1 MDSKNE
7 HFNFVP
13 PVSAERDK
21 EKYNPV
27 GALMVNTGALVVYIV
42 GYGAKKCLHALAVS
56 TENIRK
62 DAKPVLKGALHAVSE
77 FFTCIGRGFAEAAKS
92 LSRRAKTFA
101 ARVKSEGFAKAVKL
115 QLADTASAIRKSG
128 SFFKT
133 AVNYAVPVFSVALL
147 VGVVYNTASRSYGI
161 AVECNGKELGV
172 VAAESVVSDAQ
183 QAIADKSVYYD
194 TANEIYITANLSIK
208 PLNAYDEVI
217 DENTLARKMEEQ
229 ISDSLPEGAQTEEN
243 AAPAEE
249 APETEAPAEQDNAE
263 TAPVGGE
270 TAPAASIEGKV
281 RAFAVTVD
289 GETIGAVEST
299 EKLSS
304 FLEGE
309 KAKYLTGNVVSV
321 SFDKDVVF
329 DYEEYVDPDD
339 IVSQDD
345 IIGELTKIVSEPV
358 YYEVQ
363 KGDSPW
369 NIARDNDMTVDELK
383 SCDVTFGDKHIS
395 DITQDCPIGAV
406 IQLSEEVPYLQTLV
420 TKNVTYTET
429 VDYEIIK
436 NEDPDLYKGETAV
449 DVKGVE
455 GEAEVTALVTYQG
468 DRIVSTEVLER
479 KIISEPVTKVMRV
492 GTRETTTEVSTGS
505 GGSGTYFWPVD
516 GGKISDYFGGYRN
529 HKGLDIAAPYG
540 TKIYAA
546 ESGTVTRA
554 GNKYDGY
561 GNCVMIANN
570 DGNVTVYGHMS
581 SIAISYG
588 DYVVRGQLIGY
599 VGSTG
604 DSTGNHLHFEVRT
617 NGYYNNPLDYISQY

>member
-1 MDSKNE
+1 MDRENK
-7 HFNFVP
+7 HFDFVP
-13 PVSAERDK
+13 PVSSADK

-27 GALMVNTGALVVYIV
+27 GALLVNTGALVVYFAEYSA
-42 GYGAKKCLHALAVS
+42 GKCLRALAVS
-56 TENIRK
+56 TKSTRK
-62 DAKPVLKGALHAVSE
+62 AIKPVLKGIGHAVAG
-77 FFTCIGRGFAEAAKS
+77 FFTGIGHGFSETAKS
-92 LSRRAKTFA
+92 LSVSCRTFA
-101 ARVKSEGFAKAVKL
+101 ERVKSEGFAKAVKL
-115 QLADTASAIRKSG
+115 QLSDMASAVKKSG
-128 SFFKT
+128 SFFKA
-133 AVNYAVPVFSVALL
+133 AVNYAVPVFSIALL

-172 VAAESVVSDAQ
+172 VAAESVVTDAQ

-229 ISDSLPEGAQTEEN
+229 ISDSLPESAKIDEN
-243 AAPAEE
+243 AVMPVNAPADDV
-249 APETEAPAEQDNAE
+249 AEQNDE
-263 TAPVGGE
+263 S
-270 TAPAASIEGKV
+270 AAINSAADAIEGKV

-289 GETIGAVEST
+289 GEIIGAVEST
-299 EKLSS
+299 EKLAD
-304 FLEGE
+304 FLDDE
-309 KAKYLTGNVVSV
+309 KSKYLAEDVVSV
-321 SFDKDVVF
+321 DFDKDVSF
-329 DYEEYVDPDD
+329 EYEEYVDPDKL
-339 IVSQDD
+339 ISQDEV
-345 IIGELTKIVSEPV
+345 ISELTKIVSEPV

-383 SCDVTFGDKHIS
+383 NCDVTFGDKHIS
-395 DITQDCPIGAV
+395 DITQDCPVGAV
-406 IQLSEEVPYLQTLV
+406 IQLSEEVPYLRTQI

-429 VDYEIIK
+429 IDYEIIK
-436 NEDPDLYKGETAV
+436 NEDENLYKGETAV

-455 GEAEVTALVTYQG
+455 GEAEVTALVTYEG
-468 DRIVSTEVLER
+468 DRIISTEVLER
-479 KIISEPVTKVMRV
+479 KVISEPVNKVMRV
-492 GTRETTTEVSTGS
+492 GTRKTSTEVSTGS
-505 GGSGTYFWPVD
+505 GGSGEYFWPVD

-540 TKIYAA
+540 TKIFAA

-588 DYVVRGQLIGY
+588 EYVVKGQLIGY

-604 DSTGNHLHFEVRT
+604 DSTGNHLHFEVRS

>member
-1 MDSKNE
+1 MDRENK
-7 HFNFVP
+7 HFDFVP
-13 PVSAERDK
+13 PVSSEGK

-27 GALMVNTGALVVYIV
+27 GALLVNTGALVVYFAEYSA
-42 GYGAKKCLHALAVS
+42 GKCINALAVS
-56 TENIRK
+56 TESTRK
-62 DAKPVLKGALHAVSE
+62 AIKPVIKGIGHAVAE
-77 FFTCIGRGFAEAAKS
+77 FFTGIVHVFSNAGKS
-92 LSRRAKTFA
+92 LSSSCKTFA
-101 ARVKSEGFAKAVKL
+101 ARVKSEGFAKAVRL
-115 QLADTASAIRKSG
+115 QLSDMASAVKRSG
-128 SFFKT
+128 TFFKT

-183 QAIADKSVYYD
+183 QAIADRSYYD
-194 TANEIYITANLSIK
+194 TENEIYITANLSIK

-229 ISDSLPEGAQTEEN
+229 ISDALPEGAGAEEN
-243 AAPAEE
+243 TAPAEE
-249 APETEAPAEQDNAE
+249 TPAEGTSPEEPEAVPTNAPAD
-263 TAPVGGE
+263 
-270 TAPAASIEGKV
+270 SIEGKV

-289 GETIGAVEST
+289 GEVIGAVEST
-299 EKLSS
+299 EKLAD
-304 FLEGE
+304 FLDEE
-309 KAKYLTGNVVSV
+309 KEKYMDDDVVSV
-321 SFDKDVVF
+321 DFDKNVSF
-329 DYEEYVDPDD
+329 EYEEYVDPDKL
-339 IVSQDD
+339 ISQDEV
-345 IIGELTKIVSEPV
+345 ISELTKIVSEPV

-383 SCDVTFGDKHIS
+383 NCDVTFGDKHIS

-406 IQLSEEVPYLQTLV
+406 IQLSEEVPYLRTQV

-429 VDYEIIK
+429 IDYEIIK
-436 NEDPDLYKGETAV
+436 NEDENLYKGETAV

-455 GEAEVTALVTYQG
+455 GEAEVTALVTYEG

-479 KIISEPVTKVMRV
+479 KVISEPVAKVMRY
-492 GTRETTTEVSTGS
+492 GTRKTTTEVSTGS

-540 TKIYAA
+540 TKIFAA

-588 DYVVRGQLIGY
+588 EYVVKGQLIGY

-604 DSTGNHLHFEVRT
+604 DSTGNHLHFEVRS
-617 NGYYNNPLDYISQY
+617 NGYYNNPLDYVSQY

>member
-1 MDSKNE
+1 MDRENK
-7 HFNFVP
+7 HFDFVP
-13 PVSAERDK
+13 PVSSEGK

-27 GALMVNTGALVVYIV
+27 GALLVNTGALVVYFAEYSA
-42 GYGAKKCLHALAVS
+42 GKCIHALAVS
-56 TENIRK
+56 TENTRK
-62 DAKPVLKGALHAVSE
+62 AIKPVIKGIGHAFAE
-77 FFTCIGRGFAEAAKS
+77 FFTGMGHSFSNAGKS
-92 LSRRAKTFA
+92 LSSSCKTFA
-101 ARVKSEGFAKAVKL
+101 ARVKSEGFAKAVRL
-115 QLADTASAIRKSG
+115 QLSDMASAVKRSG
-128 SFFKT
+128 NFFKT

-172 VAAESVVSDAQ
+172 VAAESVISDAQ
-183 QAIADKSVYYD
+183 QAIADKSYYD
-194 TANEIYITANLSIK
+194 TENEIYITANLSIK

-229 ISDSLPEGAQTEEN
+229 ISDSLPEGAGAEEN
-243 AAPAEE
+243 TASAAETPAEVNSAEESEAVPANAPA
-249 APETEAPAEQDNAE
+249 D
-263 TAPVGGE
+263 
-270 TAPAASIEGKV
+270 SIEGKV

-289 GETIGAVEST
+289 GEVIGAVEST
-299 EKLSS
+299 EKLAD
-304 FLEGE
+304 FLDEE
-309 KAKYLTGNVVSV
+309 KEKYMDDDVVSV
-321 SFDKDVVF
+321 GFDKDISF
-329 DYEEYVDPDD
+329 EYEEYVDPDRL
-339 IVSQDD
+339 ISQDEV
-345 IIGELTKIVSEPV
+345 IGELTKIVSEPV

-406 IQLSEEVPYLQTLV
+406 IQLSEEVPYLRTQV

-429 VDYEIIK
+429 IDYEIIK
-436 NEDPDLYKGETAV
+436 NEDENLYKGETAV

-455 GEAEVTALVTYQG
+455 GEAEVTALVTYEG
-468 DRIVSTEVLER
+468 DKIVATEVLER
-479 KIISEPVTKVMRV
+479 KVISEPVTKVMRV
-492 GTRETTTEVSTGS
+492 GTRKTTTEVSTGS

-540 TKIYAA
+540 TKIFAA

-588 DYVVRGQLIGY
+588 DYVVKGQLIGY

-604 DSTGNHLHFEVRT
+604 DSTGNHLHFEVRSG
-617 NGYYNNPLDYISQY
+617 GYYNNPLDYVSQY

>member
-1 MDSKNE
+1 MDRENK
-7 HFNFVP
+7 HFDFVP
-13 PVSAERDK
+13 PVSSEGK

-27 GALMVNTGALVVYIV
+27 GALFVNTGALVVYFAEYSA
-42 GYGAKKCLHALAVS
+42 GKCINALAVS
-56 TENIRK
+56 TESTRK
-62 DAKPVLKGALHAVSE
+62 AIKPVMKGIGHAAAE
-77 FFTCIGRGFAEAAKS
+77 FFTGMGHSFSNAGKS
-92 LSRRAKTFA
+92 LSSSCKTFA
-101 ARVKSEGFAKAVKL
+101 ARVKSEGFAKAVRL
-115 QLADTASAIRKSG
+115 QLSDMASAVKRSG
-128 SFFKT
+128 NFFKT

-172 VAAESVVSDAQ
+172 VAAESVISDAQ
-183 QAIADKSVYYD
+183 QAIADKSYYD
-194 TANEIYITANLSIK
+194 TENEIYITANLSIK

-229 ISDSLPEGAQTEEN
+229 ISDVLPEGAGAEEN
-243 AAPAEE
+243 TAPAEE
-249 APETEAPAEQDNAE
+249 VPAEGNSEEEPEAVPAGAPAD
-263 TAPVGGE
+263 
-270 TAPAASIEGKV
+270 SIEGKV

-289 GETIGAVEST
+289 GEVIGAVEST
-299 EKLSS
+299 EKLAD
-304 FLEGE
+304 FLDEE
-309 KAKYLTGNVVSV
+309 KEKYMDDDVVSV
-321 SFDKDVVF
+321 DFDKNVSF
-329 DYEEYVDPDD
+329 EYEEYVDPDKL
-339 IVSQDD
+339 ISQDEV
-345 IIGELTKIVSEPV
+345 ISELTKIVSEPV

-369 NIARDNDMTVDELK
+369 NIAHDNDMTVDELK
-383 SCDVTFGDKHIS
+383 NCDVTFGDKHIS

-406 IQLSEEVPYLQTLV
+406 IQLSEEVPYLRTQV

-429 VDYEIIK
+429 IDYEIIK
-436 NEDPDLYKGETAV
+436 NEDENLYKGETAV

-455 GEAEVTALVTYQG
+455 GEAEVTALVTYEG

-479 KIISEPVTKVMRV
+479 KVISEPVAKVMRY
-492 GTRETTTEVSTGS
+492 GTRKTTTEVSTGS

-540 TKIYAA
+540 TKIFAA

-588 DYVVRGQLIGY
+588 EYVVKGQLIGY

-604 DSTGNHLHFEVRT
+604 DSTGNHLHFEVRS
-617 NGYYNNPLDYISQY
+617 NGYYNNPLDYVSQY